1 MQALSVILVL
11 AFMLLC
17 PALAGNSDS
26 SRPGIGTFAYNG
38 SPIAASVSQPVVVAT
53 R

>member
-1 MQALSVILVL
+1 MQALSVILVM
-11 AFMLLC
+11 AFMVVC

-26 SRPGIGTFAYNG
+26 GRPGIGTFAYHG
-38 SPIAASVSQPVVVAT
+38 SPIAASVSQPIVVAT

>member
-1 MQALSVILVL
+1 MQALSVILVM
-11 AFMLLC
+11 AFMVVC

-26 SRPGIGTFAYNG
+26 GRPGIGTFAYRG
-38 SPIAASVSQPVVVAT
+38 SPIAASVSQPIVVAA

>member
-1 MQALSVILVL
+1 MQTLSFFLAL
-11 AFMLLC
+11 AFMLVC

-26 SRPGIGTFAYNG
+26 GRRGIGTFAYGG
-38 SPIAASVSQPVVVAT
+38 SPISVSVSQPIVVAT